1 MVEKCEEM
9 GLDCQII
16 YDSALAVN
24 MPEVDC
30 ICLGCEAVLANG
42 GIINQIGTYN
52 VALIASHFQKPIYVF
67 CESSKFMEEFPLNQ
81 DEVREMLTESEGR
94 DFY

>member
-1 MVEKCEEM
+1 M
-9 GLDCQII
+9 
-16 YDSALAVN
+16 
-24 MPEVDC
+24 
-30 ICLGCEAVLANG
+30 
-42 GIINQIGTYN
+42 
-52 VALIASHFQKPIYVF
+52 ALIASHFQKPIYVF